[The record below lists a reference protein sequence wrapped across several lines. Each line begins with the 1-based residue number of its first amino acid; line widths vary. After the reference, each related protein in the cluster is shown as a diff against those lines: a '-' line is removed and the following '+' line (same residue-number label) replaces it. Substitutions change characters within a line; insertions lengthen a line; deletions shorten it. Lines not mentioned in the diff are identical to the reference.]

1 MILSCRTG
9 DRPSSHRASPRLE
22 GMRVAVIG
30 AGALGSTFAALLDR
44 AGHEVILVARGA
56 QLEAVRE
63 HGIRLTGGY
72 GTWQTTRLVAVPRLE
87 HAISGSIDL
96 VLFAVK
102 AQDTVSAL
110 DEHGSTIVGTP
121 ILVIQNGLD
130 GLNTVAAALPD
141 SSCIG
146 ALSIVAASY
155 LEPGAVTVTTPATT
169 YLGRGTG
176 APDAEVKRLE
186 AQLGEA
192 LRLAA
197 IGNFVGAQWTKLLVN
212 QLNALPAITGKS
224 VQDVIADRPLRR
236 IMTRSMRET
245 VRTGVARGIRFGSLQ
260 GLGNLRLRFFA
271 MLPVALGQALPL
283 LFAARMGSVPNPG
296 STLQSL
302 KRGQRT
308 EIDFLNGAVVRQ
320 ARLAGR
326 AAPINETLTAL
337 VHRVEASGVFLAPA
351 QVVEAVRAGTDTA
364 R

>member
-1 MILSCRTG
+1 
-9 DRPSSHRASPRLE
+9 
-22 GMRVAVIG
+22 MRIAVIG

-63 HGIRLTGGY
+63 NGVRLSGGF
-72 GTWQTTRLVAVPRLE
+72 GEWQTTRLTAVPRLDQE
-87 HAISGSIDL
+87 DTGPVDL

-102 AQDTVSAL
+102 AQDTAAAL
-110 DEHGSTIVGTP
+110 DEHGDTVAGAP
-121 ILVIQNGLD
+121 VLVIQNGLD
-130 GLNTVAAALPD
+130 GVRAVSAALPD

-155 LEPGAVTVTTPATT
+155 LEPGSVTVTTPATT

-176 APDAEVKRLE
+176 QPDAEVRHLE
-186 AQLGEA
+186 AELGEA
-192 LRLAA
+192 LRLSA

-212 QLNALPAITGKS
+212 QLNALPAITGES
-224 VQDVIADRPLRR
+224 VQSVIAHRSLRR

-245 VRTGVARGIRFGSLQ
+245 VRTGVATGIRFGSLQ
-260 GLGNLRLRFFA
+260 GLGNRRLRLFA
-271 MLPVALGQALPL
+271 YLPITLGEALPL
-283 LFAARMGSVPNPG
+283 LFRARMGSVPNPG
-296 STLQSL
+296 STLQSI

-320 ARLAGR
+320 ARAIGR
-326 AAPINETLTAL
+326 SAPVNEALTAL
-337 VHRVEASGVFLAPA
+337 VHRVEESGEFLTPDE
-351 QVVEAVRAGTDTA
+351 VLRAVAAER